1 MWKWR
6 TVRPKLD
13 RKWQARK
20 ARVQELESLPKP
32 DYGYG
37 PHWEAIIEGRRE
49 FTGRVLGGLYV
60 GHDLLITV
68 HGDAALDRKYV
79 PADFSY
85 TADYWLVD
93 KENAG
98 PGDDDYDPSFD
109 TLEDLQEWLHDIPIE
124 WYSPNVSLALIGR
137 LSGYDGKRV
146 P

>member
-1 MWKWR
+1 VDQPAQGNHR
-6 TVRPKLD
+6 TVSRLTPVGT
-13 RKWQARK
+13 
-20 ARVQELESLPKP
+20 VQLEKF
-32 DYGYG
+32 
-37 PHWEAIIEGRRE
+37 R
-49 FTGRVLGGLYV
+49 
-60 GHDLLITV
+60 

-79 PADFSY
+79 SADFSY